1 MNKVLQKI
9 VTPGGET
16 MVVLPLADYEALID
30 AVDIARAD
38 KVLADV
44 AAGRDE
50 FIPSAMVDRMLN
62 GESPIRV
69 WREHRGLSA
78 AALAEQAGISPAYLS
93 ELESGK
99 KQGSVTALAN
109 VAAALRLTID
119 DLV

>member
-1 MNKVLQKI
+1 MNKVLQTI

-16 MVVLPLADYEALID
+16 MVVLPLADYEALVD
-30 AVDIARAD
+30 AVDIAAAD

-69 WREHRGLSA
+69 WREHRALSA
-78 AALAEQAGISPAYLS
+78 AKLAEQAGISPAYLS

-99 KQGSVTALAN
+99 KQGSVAVLAN
-109 VAAALRLTID
+109 VAAALSLTID

>member
-1 MNKVLQKI
+1 MNRVLQKI
-9 VTPGGET
+9 VSPSGET
-16 MVVLPLADYEALID
+16 MVVMPLADYEALID
-30 AVDIARAD
+30 AVDIATAD
-38 KVLADV
+38 KVVAEV

-69 WREHRGLSA
+69 WREHRGLTA
-78 AALAEQAGISPAYLS
+78 TALAGQAGISPAYLS

-99 KQGSVTALAN
+99 KDGSVSVLARI
-109 VAAALRLTID
+109 ASTLKLTID